1 MTAEQF
7 CDVFGVER
15 HGTNSLKWDALG
27 EVFGETDLTP
37 LWVADMEFK
46 TAPAAIDALRKRVEH
61 GAFGYGTVP
70 ESYYDAFFSWQKKR
84 HGVDLTK
91 QELRF
96 ATGVVGGLYAMIHTY
111 TQPGDAVAICTPVYY
126 PFSDSVNNAGRT
138 IAECEL
144 DNSGGTYTLDFN
156 KFEKVIADNKAK
168 LFILCSPHN
177 PVGRVWTEDE
187 LKKTFD
193 ICRKHGVI
201 VVSDEIHQ
209 DFISPGYRFISSSNI
224 AGGGYKDMLV
234 TLNSGSKTFNLAG
247 LIHSHVIIYNKK
259 LREKYDNYI
268 QSIGRAEPNVLGL
281 TGTEAAFRHGEEWLE
296 GLNAVIQKNYAYMR
310 AEFAAKAPKVIISPL
325 EGTYLSWLDLRGYI
339 KAAATSEFSQKK
351 CRLAV
356 DVGEWFIDRG
366 GEGFIRINLAT
377 LPKYIEMAVHNIIT
391 NLRPD
396 RSPENRGN

>member
-7 CDVFGVER
+7 CDAYGVER
-15 HGTNSLKWDALG
+15 RGTNTLKWDALG
-27 EVFGETDLTP
+27 DIFGEADLTP

-46 TAPAAIDALRKRVEH
+46 TVPAVIDALQKRVEH

-70 ESYYDAFFSWQKKR
+70 DSYYDAFCAWQKKR
-84 HGVDLTK
+84 HGIIVTK
-91 QELRF
+91 KELRF
-96 ATGVVGGLYAMIHTY
+96 ATGVVGGLYAMVHAY

-126 PFSDSVNNAGRT
+126 PFSDSVNNSGRK

-144 DNSGGTYTLDFN
+144 DNSGGTYTLDFS

-177 PVGRVWTEDE
+177 PVGRAWTENE
-187 LKKTFD
+187 LKQAFD

-209 DFISPGYRFISSSNI
+209 DFISPGHRFISSSNVS
-224 AGGGYKDMLV
+224 GGAYKDMLV

-247 LIHSHVIIYNKK
+247 LIHSHVIIYDEK
-259 LREKYDNYI
+259 LREKYDGYI
-268 QSIGRAEPNVLGL
+268 QSIGQAEANVLGL
-281 TGTEAAFRHGEEWLE
+281 TGMEAAFRHGEEWLA
-296 GLNAVIQKNYAYMR
+296 GLNTMIQKNYAYMK
-310 AEFAAKAPKVIISPL
+310 AEFAAKAPRVIISPL
-325 EGTYLSWLDLRGYI
+325 EGTYLTWLDLRAYI
-339 KAAATSEFSQKK
+339 TVAETAEFSQKK

-377 LPKYIEMAVHNIIT
+377 LPQYIELAVRNIIA
-391 NLRPD
+391 NLKI
-396 RSPENRGN
+396 